1 MVSKF
6 AKKRKNDLKKPVTL
20 GVLLEYTDEF
30 LIPKMYEMT
39 QEMIQDEHIG
49 MVKILK
55 EEIAKSTHEIKSY
68 MDDKLGEY
76 TSDIFK
82 RLDKKYQKDRQFK
95 AKVVELFKKHNI
107 GTKEDL
113 AFLEGVVSMS

>member
-1 MVSKF
+1 MVNKF
-6 AKKRKNDLKKPVTL
+6 AKKRKNDLEKPVTL

-30 LIPKMYEMT
+30 LIPKICEIMDDKLKVERNETKGAMAKL
-39 QEMIQDEHIG
+39 EHN
-49 MVKILK
+49 L
-55 EEIAKSTHEIKSY
+55 KSY
-68 MDDKLGEY
+68 IDDKLGEY
-76 TSDIFK
+76 TSDIFR

-95 AKVVELFKKHNI
+95 VKVVELFKKHNI

>member
-6 AKKRKNDLKKPVTL
+6 VKKRKNDLEKPVTL

-30 LIPKMYEMT
+30 LIPKMVEIT
-39 QEMIQDEHIG
+39 
-49 MVKILK
+49 K
-55 EEIAKSTHEIKSY
+55 EIISEELCEFKKHTDGRFGKLENELKSY
-68 MDDKLGEY
+68 IDDKLGEY